1 MHERE
6 AMRWL
11 QLTYKVPSEPS
22 QKRVWVWRRLQNL
35 GAFALQNS
43 VYLLPF
49 SEEVVKQFRQLAHEI
64 HEMGGEAS
72 IFSVVALDAEDEQ
85 RILQI
90 ITEARNNEYTTV
102 IKVCARFLAKAVTV
116 VETQGWNDQVHA
128 EFAEVLEKVHV
139 LFRSAK
145 RHDLLGTLTA
155 TKRAD
160 AAEALSACEQVF
172 RVLLDQDYTRA
183 RRLLEMHADLLP
195 PRIDPNGTGADAVTS
210 YPSREEPGERA
221 AAQGEKQT
229 SSTPDL
235 PI

>member
-1 MHERE
+1 MHDRE

-49 SEEVVKQFRQLAHEI
+49 SEEVEKQFRQLMHEI

-85 RILQI
+85 RILHI
-90 ITEARNNEYTTV
+90 IIEARNGEYATV
-102 IKVCARFLAKAVTV
+102 TKVCARFLAKAMMV

-155 TKRAD
+155 AKRAD
-160 AAEALSACEQVF
+160 AAEALSTCEQVF
-172 RVLLDQDYTRA
+172 RVLLDQDYARA
-183 RRLLEMHADLLP
+183 HRILDLHADLLP
-195 PRIDPNGTGADAVTS
+195 PDIESNGTAASSLSSPIGNEAV
-210 YPSREEPGERA
+210 EPASVQPEKRA
-221 AAQGEKQT
+221 
-229 SSTPDL
+229 SSAPDL